1 MNYKEKIIELLQK
14 NLTERAFKLWNGINS
29 IVPDIWDRPTSSTGK
44 HHKKLDGSIP
54 TQAEHVYQML
64 YSASKILQ
72 LFGINPLTPESDKLL
87 LAIAMHD
94 ILKYGDMGN
103 RPYTDNTHDKK
114 AADMVASNKETF
126 LKILTE
132 EQFYTLEE
140 AIRFHSGQWSTDAKN
155 KPFSFKELN
164 PETLFVH
171 CLDMMSTYDLLQT
184 DVRE

>member
-1 MNYKEKIIELLQK
+1 MEYKEKIIELLKQ
-14 NLTERAFKLWNGINS
+14 NLTERAFKLWSGINS

-44 HHKKLDGSIP
+44 YHKKLNGDVP

-64 YSASKILQ
+64 YSATKILK
-72 LFGINPLTPESDKLL
+72 LFDISPLTTESDKIL

-103 RPYTDNTHDKK
+103 RPYADNMHDKK

-132 EQFYTLEE
+132 DQFYTMEE
-140 AIRFHSGQWSTDAKN
+140 AIRFHSGKWSTDAKN
-155 KPFSFKELN
+155 KTFTFKECN

-171 CLDMMSTYDLLQT
+171 FLDMMSTYDLIQT

>member
-72 LFGINPLTPESDKLL
+72 LFGINPLTAESDKLL

-103 RPYTDNTHDKK
+103 RPYTDNMHDKK

-132 EQFYTLEE
+132 EQFYTMESM
-140 AIRFHSGQWSTDAKN
+140 IRFHSGKWSTDAKN
-155 KPFSFKELN
+155 REFKFDDHS
-164 PETLFVH
+164 PEVLFTH
-171 CLDMMSTYDLLQT
+171 MLDMLSTYDCLQT

>member
-1 MNYKEKIIELLQK
+1 MEYKEKIIELLQR
-14 NLTERAFKLWNGINS
+14 NLTERAFKLWSGINS

-44 HHKKLDGSIP
+44 YHKKLNGDVP

-64 YSASKILQ
+64 YSATKILQ
-72 LFGINPLTPESDKLL
+72 LFDINPLTPESDKIL
-87 LAIAMHD
+87 LAISMHD

-103 RPYTDNTHDKK
+103 RPYADNMHDKK

-132 EQFYTLEE
+132 DQFYTMEE
-140 AIRFHSGQWSTDAKN
+140 AIRFHSGKWSTDAKN
-155 KPFSFKELN
+155 KKFTFKECN

-171 CLDMMSTYDLLQT
+171 FLDMMSTYDLIQT